1 MSGSKITNAKN
12 GILAFLSGMDPAIDN
27 VGLVVLPPATSTSQ
41 ACSTNDDQQ
50 YQDTT
55 PAYLLVP
62 LSNTYAS
69 SLGNLNDTS
78 PLVSTVNCVHAVG
91 GTSYTLALDNAY
103 QELQANGRQGTQKV
117 IVFLSDGAANFGPQY
132 YPNTSPYLTNPCKS
146 SVDNAATMKAN
157 KVLIYTIAYTTS
169 TTDYCMRDHPADLG
183 LAPYGG
189 EEIEAPRAPTAGPVR
204 TALGGLREGARSGT
218 FWLLTGSFFVC
229 GASTNGLVGTHLIPA
244 AHDHGI
250 SEVTAASYLAAIG
263 VFDIIGTTFSG
274 WLTDRY
280 DPRLLLF
287 WYYGLRGLSLLA
299 LHSVL
304 GSPSLGLLAFIVFYG
319 LDWVATV
326 PPTVALTADA
336 FGRERVGI
344 MPRGAARIAA

>member
-1 MSGSKITNAKN
+1 VTVESRPLASR
-12 GILAFLSGMDPAIDN
+12 ILAPGRVHYGWAMAGVTLLVLVMSAGFRSTAGVLIVPLEHEFGWSAATVSSAVSINLIMFGLGAPFAAALHERFGVRRVTVTALLVVAAASAATTLISAPWELRLLW
-27 VGLVVLPPATSTSQ
+27 GLVIGTATGAVSIPLAAIVGNRWFIRRRGLVTGIMTSANATGQLIFLPILATIV
-41 ACSTNDDQQ
+41 
-50 YQDTT
+50 TT
-55 PAYLLVP
+55 AGWRWASATVAVVALLVVVP
-62 LSNTYAS
+62 LA
-69 SLGNLNDTS
+69 
-78 PLVSTVNCVHAVG
+78 
-91 GTSYTLALDNAY
+91 AL
-103 QELQANGRQGTQKV
+103 
-117 IVFLSDGAANFGPQY
+117 I
-132 YPNTSPYLTNPCKS
+132 
-146 SVDNAATMKAN
+146 
-157 KVLIYTIAYTTS
+157 
-169 TTDYCMRDHPADLG
+169 MRDHPADLG

-304 GSPSLGLLAFIVFYG
+304 G
-319 LDWVATV
+319 
-326 PPTVALTADA
+326 
-336 FGRERVGI
+336 
-344 MPRGAARIAA
+344 